1 MTQQI
6 NPGRLQYAPLQKAIY
21 QMQPIPELLGTSSQ
35 WLQDYRIADYVGRRE
50 LGDADPQWQ
59 RPGPLWSEKLFEDQG
74 GFLYRF
80 RGNDEFDIAVFA
92 TFLVVEINPG
102 KDNTE
107 FLVIAPLTPEQ
118 DVEELPYA
126 AFLKGQN
133 TSQLQDRLRDKE
145 QQTLFSA
152 EIERLI
158 AQLRQPVS
166 NAAGGFFSRLF
177 SRH

>member
-6 NPGRLQYAPLQKAIY
+6 NAGRLQYAPLQKAIY
-21 QMQPIPELLGTSSQ
+21 QMQPIPELLGSSSQ
-35 WLQDYRIADYVGRRE
+35 WLQDYRIADYVGRR
-50 LGDADPQWQ
+50 
-59 RPGPLWSEKLFEDQG
+59 PGPLWSEELFEDQG

-107 FLVIAPLTPEQ
+107 FLVIAPLTPEK

-133 TSQLQDRLRDKE
+133 TSQLQDRLRDE
-145 QQTLFSA
+145 QQQSQFST

-158 AQLRQPVS
+158 ALLRQPVS